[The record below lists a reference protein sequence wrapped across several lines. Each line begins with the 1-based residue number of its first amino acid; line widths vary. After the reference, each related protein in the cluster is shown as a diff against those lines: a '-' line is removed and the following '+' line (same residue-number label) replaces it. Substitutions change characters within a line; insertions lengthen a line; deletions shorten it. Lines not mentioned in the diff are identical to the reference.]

1 MVIFEYRNRTYL
13 MVREYRNAD
22 KLPFAAA
29 QGDFW
34 TGLQA
39 APTVAKLCPLFGGEL
54 NVVNTHQIHA

>member
-1 MVIFEYRNRTYL
+1 MVSFEYRNGTYL

-34 TGLQA
+34 NGLPV
-39 APTVAKLCPLFGGEL
+39 APTYAKALPS
-54 NVVNTHQIHA
+54 IRR